1 MARNSLKSVCRL
13 IDQANEKL
21 SPAQSFLTDLKKSI
35 EMSADEDKHKPSQ
48 TYKPSSM
55 KCIRNMYYQ
64 RAGVTP
70 DEELSS
76 YCSVGICNSGSDI
89 HIRIQTAVE
98 DMKKHGIDCEYI
110 DVADFVKSRNLDYL
124 EVVSKSG
131 METKLFH
138 KTLNMSF
145 MCDGIIRYKN
155 HYYILEIK
163 TEASFKWSTRTD
175 TDPAHYNQGTAYSVA
190 FNLPEVMFLYI
201 NRDILDMKAY
211 TFVPTN
217 EMKENLIGTIE
228 DCEGY
233 VNRMICPPKPVDLP
247 RNVCNY
253 CGYKTQCRKDG

>member
-1 MARNSLKSVCRL
+1 M

-21 SPAQSFLTDLKKSI
+21 SPEQSFLTDLKKSI
-35 EMSADEDKHKPSQ
+35 EMSAEEERRKPSQ

-64 RAGVTP
+64 RAGMEP

-89 HIRIQTAVE
+89 HIRVQTYIE
-98 DMKKHGIDCEYI
+98 KMKDHGIDCEYI

-124 EVVSKSG
+124 EIVSKSG
-131 METKLFH
+131 METKLYH

-163 TEASFKWSTRTD
+163 TEASFKWSSRTD
-175 TDPAHYNQGTAYSVA
+175 TDPAHYKQGTAYSVA

-211 TFVPTN
+211 RFIPTDQ
-217 EMKENLIGTIE
+217 MKEELVGDIE
-228 DCEGY
+228 ECDGY
-233 VNRMICPPKPVDLP
+233 VDRLICPPKPVDIP

-253 CGYKTQCRKDG
+253 CSYKTQCRKDG

>member
-1 MARNSLKSVCRL
+1 MARNSLKGICKL

-21 SPAQSFLTDLKKSI
+21 SPEQSFLNDLKRSI
-35 EMSADEDKHKPSQ
+35 EMSADGDKRKPSA

-64 RAGVTP
+64 RTGAEP
-70 DEELSS
+70 DAEMAS
-76 YCSVGICNSGSDI
+76 YCGVGICNSGSDI
-89 HIRIQTAVE
+89 HIRIQNAVMA
-98 DMKKHGIDCEYI
+98 MKDNGIDCEYI
-110 DVADFVKSRNLDYL
+110 DVEDFVKSRGLDYL

-131 METKLFH
+131 PETKLFH

-163 TEASFKWSTRTD
+163 TEASFKWSNRTD
-175 TDPAHYNQGTAYSVA
+175 TDPSHYNQGTAYSVA
-190 FNLPEVMFLYI
+190 FNLPEVLFLYI

-211 TFVPTN
+211 KFVPTN
-217 EMKENLIGTIE
+217 EMKEELVGTIE
-228 DCEGY
+228 ECEGY
-233 VNRMICPPKPVDLP
+233 VGRLICPPKPEDVP

-253 CGYKTQCRKDG
+253 CAYKTLCRKDG